1 MGKFTAIFTLFF
13 LSSLLSFAQ
22 SSANINGLWQD
33 STSSAFSNAY
43 AVIAQKGG
51 KVTFSHYLEWK
62 GQSFVEIGSG
72 KWNAGKLKYKVKVT
86 LPIEG
91 WATRGT
97 HELYL
102 SEDGNTLRGRYH
114 DNKGRSGEIVL
125 KRFKAEPSKL

>member
-1 MGKFTAIFTLFF
+1 MGKFVALSTLFF
-13 LSSLLSFAQ
+13 LSSLLSAAQ
-22 SSANINGLWQD
+22 SSANVNGLWCD
-33 STSSAFSNAY
+33 SSSVISNAY
-43 AVIAQKGG
+43 AVIAQEGG
-51 KVTFSHYLEWK
+51 KITFSHYLEWK
-62 GQSFVEIGSG
+62 GHSFVEIGSG
-72 KWNAGKLKYKVKVT
+72 KWTAGKLKYKVKVT

-125 KRFKAEPSKL
+125 KRFTSVPSKL